1 MDAKELRVG
10 NYLLQTNQID
20 YDTLW
25 FVYKCYPDSVITVGK
40 HLFTYEDEDIKPIP
54 LTEEWLLKF
63 GFDDLGY
70 YGFGIG
76 YFHILYIEDQ
86 KNNFQFP
93 ISNKYV
99 RVKHVH
105 QLQNLYFALTGE
117 ELELI

>member
-10 NYLLQTNQID
+10 NWVIDGDGDENQVEEICPYSFGKND
-20 YDTLW
+20 FRWDWL
-25 FVYKCYPDSVITVGK
+25 KSV
-40 HLFTYEDEDIKPIP
+40 EPIP
-54 LTEEWLLKF
+54 LTEDWLLKF

-105 QLQNLYFALTGE
+105 QLQNLYFALTGK
-117 ELELI
+117 ELKSAQIKKI